1 MKIGRAAVIKTG
13 RAAVLV
19 AAVAFV
25 QACGGGGAP
34 PPPPPAPG
42 PVATPPRPAAAPKPA
57 GGVKEPEPGP
67 PIAPIP
73 YGAGQQRDPFVTVVL
88 PTERRAGLQVGSVR
102 LVGVIQGRSQSLA
115 LVEAPDGIGYV
126 LKSGDTLGDGRVTEI
141 GANSVSFQ
149 VTARPGEKP
158 TAVTLRLKTD

>member
-1 MKIGRAAVIKTG
+1 MSGHRTAL
-13 RAAVLV
+13 LV
-19 AAVAFV
+19 AAVAIGL

-42 PVATPPRPAAAPKPA
+42 PVAVPPKPAAAPKPA
-57 GGVKEPEPGP
+57 AGGFKEPEPGP
-67 PIAPIP
+67 AIPPIA
-73 YGAGQQRDPFVTVVL
+73 YRAGQQRAPCVPVVL

-102 LVGVIQGRSQSLA
+102 LVGVIQGRREPLA

-141 GANSVSFQ
+141 GGNSVSFL
-149 VTARPGEKP
+149 VAAKPGEK
-158 TAVTLRLKTD
+158 AQVVTLRLKTD